1 MSRSIL
7 ITGANGGLGI
17 GIATAFLEESPEN
30 HVWLGVRT
38 NRSEADTL
46 QAQHPERVRIIELNV
61 TSPTSWALAIEVILA
76 TDQTIDVLVNNA
88 GHHDDQLLA
97 MMGDDAWQTVIDSN
111 LTGTFNGCRAV
122 ARAMMGQRRGRIIN
136 IASLSALLSPPGQA
150 NYAAAKAGVI
160 GLTQSFAKE
169 VARAGVTVNAICP
182 GYIDTP
188 ALSAMT
194 PEQRQ
199 AATAK
204 VPMRRLGKP
213 EEVAAAVVFLATENA
228 GYITGSVL
236 KIDGGIF

>member
-17 GIATAFLEESPEN
+17 GISQTFLQESPEN
-30 HVWLGVRT
+30 HLWLGVRS
-38 NRSEADTL
+38 NRDAAADL
-46 QAQHPERVRIIELNV
+46 QSLHPDRVHLIELDV
-61 TSPTSWALAIEVILA
+61 TSAISWDLAVETILA
-76 TDQTIDVLVNNA
+76 TNKSMDVLINNA

-97 MMGDDAWQTVIDSN
+97 MMTDDSWHKVIDSN

-122 ARAMMGQRRGRIIN
+122 ARTMMGQRRGRIIN

-150 NYAAAKAGVI
+150 NYAAAKAGVV

-169 VARAGVTVNAICP
+169 VARAGVTVNCLCP

-188 ALSAMT
+188 ALSAMN

-204 VPMRRLGKP
+204 VPMRRLGRP
-213 EEVAAAVVFLATENA
+213 EDVAAAAVFLASENA

>member
-7 ITGANGGLGI
+7 ITGANGGLGL
-17 GIATAFLEESPEN
+17 GIARAFLQESTDN
-30 HVWLGVRT
+30 HLWLGVRT
-38 NRSEADTL
+38 HRDAAIEL
-46 QAQHPERVRIIELNV
+46 QSQHPDRVHLVELDV
-61 TSPTSWALAIEVILA
+61 TSSLSWDLAVETIVA
-76 TDQTIDVLVNNA
+76 THKSMDVLINNA

-97 MMGDDAWQTVIDSN
+97 MMTDHSWHQVIESN

-122 ARAMMGQRRGRIIN
+122 ARTMMGQRRGRIIN

-150 NYAAAKAGVI
+150 NYAAAKAGVV

-169 VARAGVTVNAICP
+169 VARAGVTVNALCP

-188 ALSAMT
+188 ALSAMS

-204 VPMRRLGKP
+204 VPMRRLGRP
-213 EEVAAAVVFLATENA
+213 EDVAAAAVFLASDGA